1 MCGKGGSNVKVEDLG
16 GPLSREH
23 VLVGWCEP
31 SVSFG
36 LFPPCVG
43 DGEDAANGVRG
54 SGACV
59 GEL

>member
-1 MCGKGGSNVKVEDLG
+1 VEDLG

-36 LFPPCVG
+36 LFPPRVG
-43 DGEDAANGVRG
+43 DGEDAADGVRG